1 MTATADP
8 GVVDMSGVISSILRS
23 YQDVVTQYQQMVTG
37 DPNALNTAG
46 STLQDQATKL
56 GSASSDVS
64 QRANTLAATWE
75 GDAATAFRTAAT
87 GLTGQLDTSHSA
99 AAQEGQRLAAAARL
113 LQGAKSQMD
122 GIANQFQQYAQ
133 TLIAESRTAAAGAAG
148 EFVQAAQRLGESA
161 VNAGQSLVEQVGQAL
176 AALWGLGP
184 QSAETTGA
192 TEALEREREF
202 GGKPGQRL
210 LANQPW
216 FRQWYRQTYGQEPD
230 PNHLKMGALS
240 WQNKDDV
247 LDGRR
252 RTTSAPG
259 GFVNGGWSK
268 LTTSGFSPT
277 AAPLKENTPFGA
289 LEDPPPTASTAAK
302 MWHDTNISIYDTG
315 KETLADGS
323 FYDPKTSGT
332 ANMGALGDLNGK
344 AEFDV
349 GPRLTGE
356 GNFSVHNG
364 QFQLG
369 GDLKGTVLDAT
380 ANGAYTNGPLAA
392 QGNGEAMVGADLSG
406 HVSGGLM
413 NGGAVHLNAFAGAQ
427 VQGTV
432 SADVGGIGV
441 GATGGLQ
448 AGIGAQLDGQAT
460 WDNGHVKVNWK
471 AGATLGVGA
480 TVGGNIDVDVPK
492 LVNTAE
498 QYGTQAY
505 NSLSGIGTSVQN
517 AATDAANAIGAS
529 FNQAGHY
536 AGAW

>member
-1 MTATADP
+1 MTAPTDS
-8 GVVDMSGVISSILRS
+8 GVVDMSGVISSMLRT

-37 DPNALNTAG
+37 DPSALNTAG
-46 STLQDQATKL
+46 TSLSDQATKL
-56 GSASSDVS
+56 GTASSDVT
-64 QRANTLAATWE
+64 QRANTLATTWE

-87 GLTGQLDTSHSA
+87 GLTGQLDTSRGT

-122 GIANQFQQYAQ
+122 GVANQFQQYAQ
-133 TLIAESRTAAAGAAG
+133 TLIAESRTAAAGAAAQ
-148 EFVQAAQRLGESA
+148 FVQAAQRLGDSA
-161 VNAGQSLVEQVGQAL
+161 VNAGKSLVEQVGQQL
-176 AALWGLGP
+176 AALWGLAQAP
-184 QSAETTGA
+184 GA
-192 TEALEREREF
+192 TAEQGEAAEKEF
-202 GGKPGQRL
+202 SGKPGQRL
-210 LANQPW
+210 LASQPW

-252 RTTSAPG
+252 RSTSAPG
-259 GFVNGGWSK
+259 AFTNGGWYK
-268 LTTSGFSPT
+268 LTTNGFLPT
-277 AAPLKENTPFGA
+277 AAPLKANTPFGA
-289 LEDPPPTASTAAK
+289 LDDPPPTASTAEK
-302 MWHDTNISIYDTG
+302 MFHDTNISIYDSG
-315 KETLADGS
+315 RQTLADGS
-323 FYDPKTSGT
+323 IYDPKTSGDL
-332 ANMGALGDLNGK
+332 NMGAYGNLNGK

-349 GPRLTGE
+349 GPRLTDQY
-356 GNFSVHNG
+356 NISVHNG
-364 QFQLG
+364 QFQAG
-369 GDLKGTVLDAT
+369 GDLKGTLLDAT
-380 ANGAYTNGPLAA
+380 TSGGYTEGPVAV
-392 QGNGEAMVGADLSG
+392 QGSGEGMVGADLSG
-406 HVSGGLM
+406 HLSGGLM

-432 SADVGGIGV
+432 SADVGGVGV

-498 QYGTQAY
+498 QYGNQAY
-505 NSLSGIGTSVQN
+505 NSLAGVSTSVQN
-517 AATDAANAIGAS
+517 AATDAANSIGAA